1 MSTPTERPADRTRAW
16 FERLCDLAPAERE
29 NALLTLAREEPT
41 RAGRVRR
48 WLAADARAHSPLDR
62 APLVQPGAPP
72 AGSGAPATIAHYELG
87 AELGRGGM
95 GVVFRARHRTTGE
108 AVALKLLPP
117 GLASEQE
124 LRRFLQ
130 EAEAL
135 RRLEHPG
142 IARFLDAGVAA
153 TERGPQPYLAIELV
167 EGRPLAEHAAVH
179 ALDRPQRLALVAE
192 LCDALDHAHRRGIVH
207 RDLKPANVIL
217 DRAGRVKVLD
227 FGIARIVETAGESR
241 STLTEPGQML
251 GTLAYMS
258 PEQLDPER
266 GPTDARSDVWALGV
280 IAYELLCGAKPF
292 ELEGASLARV
302 ARIVS
307 ERAPVPLAR
316 RDRRCA
322 GALATLVHTAL
333 AREPGERYASA
344 AAMADDLRRF
354 LAGTP
359 IRARRPTPLRQL
371 GQFARRNRA
380 FSAALAV
387 AALAILGGLASSLRS
402 AARERR
408 ERGLSEQRARALELE
423 LYRRDVGEIQRALR
437 DGAQAHAR
445 TLLDLLPAG
454 LAGFEARHFAAVL
467 ARAERPLTGARDAI
481 YRLASDADGST
492 LLAAAADGSL
502 RVHAVDTGAVLHEL
516 DPGGQ
521 PRRATL
527 SPDGRHVLALGWNAR
542 ERRLHVSLWTD
553 GRRVHAS
560 QHPSEEMGWADAAF
574 APDGER
580 VYWGWNDGRL
590 RALALPGGEPLFDVP
605 LHTSDLRCLAVEPGG
620 AWLVTSG
627 HDGDPGLVQVDARSG
642 TVLRRFESDEVAAEL
657 CFLGPGPA
665 FAVRGSA
672 GGLTLWSGPQ
682 AERALELQAGEPVLS
697 IAASRDGR
705 VLHASTES
713 GRVLSFETSSGRT
726 LSAHSSGGPLH
737 ELESLE
743 EQGALAGSTREGR
756 LMLLDLASG
765 QVGTVL
771 AAPTAGAGR
780 VTQLL
785 ALPGGR
791 ELAAGYVG
799 GTLCLW
805 PVVAQRHATLRA
817 HTSYVYDVAF
827 VAGGRLLVSS
837 GWDRTLRTFESDG
850 LTPRACFALP
860 AAALAL
866 EPLDDERVLV
876 ALKDGP
882 LAAFALDDGR
892 ELWRAPGG
900 AWLHAG
906 AALSVA
912 PGGAQAVDFDP
923 GRRVLRLHAGDDG
936 ALLAEHTAPG
946 ETSALAHDPRG
957 EALAVGGRATLALHD
972 PLTLA
977 PRRTLA
983 LEGQALDLAFAP
995 DGSVLAVATRE
1006 GRVEVFALA
1015 GGTRVAVLPAG
1026 GSPLHTLCFDPAGT
1040 RLATGSDGGE
1050 VTLWDTRSWAR
1061 LLELDPHRPSAPE
1074 PTYHYVHDLAF
1085 HPDGTQLASAS
1096 GDHTVRVWHARAP

>member
-1 MSTPTERPADRTRAW
+1 MSASSAGNEDRTRAW

-29 NALLTLAREEPT
+29 RALATLAHEEPT

-48 WLAADARAHSPLDR
+48 WLAADARANSPLDR
-62 APLVQPGAPP
+62 APRVEPDALP
-72 AGSGAPATIAHYELG
+72 GAPATLAHYTLG
-87 AELGRGGM
+87 PELGRGGM
-95 GVVFRARHRTTGE
+95 GVVFRACQRTTGE
-108 AVALKLLPP
+108 PVALKLLHP

-142 IARFLDAGVAA
+142 IARFLDAGVAT

-167 EGRPLAEHAAVH
+167 EGRPLAEHAAAQ
-179 ALDRPQRLALVAE
+179 ALDRAQRLALVAE
-192 LCDALDHAHRRGIVH
+192 LCDALEHAHRRGIVH
-207 RDLKPANVIL
+207 RDLKPANVL
-217 DRAGRVKVLD
+217 VDRAGRVKVLD
-227 FGIARIVETAGESR
+227 FGIARIVEAAGESR

-292 ELEGASLARV
+292 ELEGASLARA

-344 AAMADDLRRF
+344 AALADDLRRF
-354 LAGTP
+354 MAGTP

-371 GQFARRNRA
+371 ARFARQNRA

-387 AALAILGGLASSLRS
+387 AVLAILAGLASSLRS

-408 ERGLSEQRARALELE
+408 ERGRSEQRARALELE
-423 LYRRDVGEIQRALR
+423 LYRRDVGELQRALA

-445 TLLDLLPAG
+445 TLLGALPAG
-454 LAGFEARHFAAVL
+454 PAGFEARHFAAL
-467 ARAERPLTGARDAI
+467 LMRAERPLSGARETI
-481 YRLASDADGST
+481 YRLASDAAGKA

-502 RVHAVDTGAVLHEL
+502 RVHALESGAVLHEL

-521 PRRATL
+521 PRRAVL
-527 SPDGRHVLALGWNAR
+527 SPDGRHVLALGWNPG
-542 ERRLHVSLWTD
+542 ERRLHVSLWND
-553 GRRVHAS
+553 GRLVRRS
-560 QHPSEEMGWADAAF
+560 EHPSAEMGWGDAAF
-574 APDGER
+574 APSGER

-590 RALALPGGEPLFDVP
+590 RALALPGGEALFDVA
-605 LHTSDLRCLAVEPGG
+605 LHTSDLRCLALEPGG
-620 AWLVTSG
+620 KWLVTSG
-627 HDGDPGLVQVDARSG
+627 HDGDPALALVEAETG
-642 TVLRRFESDEVAAEL
+642 AVLRRIERDEVAAEL

-665 FAVRGSA
+665 FAVRGVA
-672 GGLTLWSGPQ
+672 GGLELWSGPRT
-682 AERALELQAGEPVLS
+682 ERALTLDAGEPVLS
-697 IAASRDGR
+697 IASSRDGL
-705 VLHASTES
+705 VLHACTES
-713 GRVLSFETSSGRT
+713 GRLFAFETSSGRT
-726 LSAHSSGGPLH
+726 LSVHSTGAPLY
-737 ELESLE
+737 ELERLE
-743 EQGALAGSTREGR
+743 EEGALAGSTREGR
-756 LMLLDLASG
+756 VVLLDLASG
-765 QVGTVL
+765 EVRAVL
-771 AAPTAGAGR
+771 AASAAGAGR

-785 ALPGGR
+785 AVPGGR
-791 ELAAGYVG
+791 ELAAGYTG

-805 PVVAQRHATLRA
+805 PADARRHATLRA
-817 HTSYVYDVAF
+817 HESYVYDVAF

-837 GWDRTLRTFESDG
+837 GWDRSVRTFEADG
-850 LTPRACFALP
+850 LAPRASFALP
-860 AAALAL
+860 SAALAL
-866 EPLDDERVLV
+866 EPLDDRRVLV

-892 ELWRAPGG
+892 ELWRAPSG
-900 AWLHAG
+900 AWLQAG

-912 PGGAQAVDFDP
+912 PGGAQAVVFDP
-923 GRRVLRLHAGDDG
+923 GRRFLRLHAGDDG
-936 ALLAEHTAPG
+936 SLLAEQPAPG
-946 ETSALAHDPRG
+946 ETRALAHDAQG
-957 EALAVGGRATLALHD
+957 HTLAVGGRATLALHD

-977 PRRTLA
+977 PQRTLA

-995 DGSVLAVATRE
+995 DGSVLAVATEE
-1006 GRVEVFALA
+1006 GRVEVFELA
-1015 GGTRVAVLPAG
+1015 SGTRTAVLPASG
-1026 GSPLHTLCFDPAGT
+1026 TPLHTLCFDPTGT

-1085 HPDGTQLASAS
+1085 RPDGTQLASAS